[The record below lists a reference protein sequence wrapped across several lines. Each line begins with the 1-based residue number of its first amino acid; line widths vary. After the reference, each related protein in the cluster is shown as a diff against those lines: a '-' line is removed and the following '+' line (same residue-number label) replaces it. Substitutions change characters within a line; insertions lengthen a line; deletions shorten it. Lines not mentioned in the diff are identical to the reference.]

1 MRTHGTTFCF
11 DNISFYKVSGVKR
24 SIRSFLKMSI
34 LSPQSFPFG
43 PNTMLEVL
51 LLLLLLQSFDGVLVR
66 VRVRTPRRILRN
78 PVHKKKVRE
87 RNFNFFSLRF
97 TSVFS
102 LVIILQGFS
111 NLRSMNLDALWRSVL
126 LRAVAIERTKTAFLV
141 AECLTDRM
149 AAFPCRLFVTNTA
162 SSASRPSI
170 VCKLIIQNRLMSAKG
185 GTRGGGSR

>member
-1 MRTHGTTFCF
+1 MRTHGTIFCF

-78 PVHKKKVRE
+78 PVHKKKCAKEILTFLRYDLRV
-87 RNFNFFSLRF
+87 FFHSL
-97 TSVFS
+97 
-102 LVIILQGFS
+102 
-111 NLRSMNLDALWRSVL
+111 
-126 LRAVAIERTKTAFLV
+126 
-141 AECLTDRM
+141 
-149 AAFPCRLFVTNTA
+149 LFYKA
-162 SSASRPSI
+162 SEFDH
-170 VCKLIIQNRLMSAKG
+170 
-185 GTRGGGSR
+185 